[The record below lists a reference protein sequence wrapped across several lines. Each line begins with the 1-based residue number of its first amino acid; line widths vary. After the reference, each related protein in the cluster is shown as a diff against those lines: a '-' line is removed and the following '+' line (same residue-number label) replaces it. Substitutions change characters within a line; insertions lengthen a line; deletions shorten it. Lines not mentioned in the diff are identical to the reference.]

1 MGKIMVIVYT
11 QPSCVQCD
19 MTKRL
24 MDREEISYT
33 SIDVT
38 QDKEAY
44 DYVVGLG
51 YQSVP
56 VVVAGD
62 VHWSGF
68 RAERI
73 KGLKANK

>member
-1 MGKIMVIVYT
+1 MVIVYS
-11 QPSCVQCD
+11 QPNCVQCD
-19 MTKRL
+19 STKRL
-24 MDREEISYT
+24 MDREGIEYT

-51 YQSVP
+51 YKQVP

-62 VHWSGF
+62 EHWSGF
-68 RAERI
+68 RAERV
-73 KGLKANK
+73 KGLKAAH

>member
-1 MGKIMVIVYT
+1 MVTVYT
-11 QPSCVQCD
+11 KPDCVQCD
-19 MTKRL
+19 STKRL
-24 MDREEISYT
+24 MDREGIAYT

-38 QDKEAY
+38 QDKDAL
-44 DYVVGLG
+44 DYVLSLG

-56 VVVAGD
+56 VVVSGD

-73 KGLKANK
+73 KGLKATK